1 MRRERVK
8 ERNFRLGV
16 MNGVFVNAGDAFL
29 HAGLV
34 LAPFLAV
41 LGAPAVIIGL
51 VPAIK
56 VGGWYL
62 PQLLV
67 ANRISHEPLK
77 LRFYH
82 ITSTIRSTALLV
94 MTAAVFF
101 VGGDSPSLVI
111 LIVLV
116 MLTIN
121 AIAGGVGGVPFADVT
136 AKIVPHSR
144 LGTFWAMRNAIGGL
158 LGLGAGIVLRAIL
171 DSDMRFP
178 HNFGLIFLLG
188 SLLSAIAY
196 ASFSFVKEPPGVPG
210 MKRPLVGMLR
220 EIPGMLRADVALRR
234 FLRVRFLGLAM
245 LLAEPFY
252 AVYAIRG
259 IGAPDGA
266 LGTYVMAATAAAVL
280 GNLAFGVLSNRG
292 RNVTVMQVGYALLMA
307 APICAMLIG
316 DWRWYSVVFVLS
328 AVGNAGVGI
337 AASNLLYAIAPLGD
351 RALYIGLSNTVLT
364 IPSLAP
370 VLAGALLTWLVMPT
384 MFAAAAVLGAVTLAF
399 SFRFGTLREAD
410 LRALGASRAQLA
422 SENESAASGDASPA
436 NAASQNVV
444 TEVPEAD

>member
-1 MRRERVK
+1 MQTTRVK
-8 ERNFRLGV
+8 ERNFMLGV
-16 MNGVFVNAGDAFL
+16 FNGVFVNAGDAFM
-29 HAGLV
+29 HSGLV

-77 LRFYH
+77 LQFYH
-82 ITSTIRSTALLV
+82 FTSTVRSIALMV
-94 MTAAVFF
+94 MTLAVFL
-101 VGGDSPSLVI
+101 VGGDQPSLLI

-144 LGTFWAMRNAIGGL
+144 LGTFWAMRNAIGGVL
-158 LGLGAGIVLRAIL
+158 ALGAGIVLRYIL
-171 DSDMRFP
+171 ASDMSFP
-178 HNFGLIFLLG
+178 NNFGLILLLG
-188 SLLSAIAY
+188 SLLSALAY
-196 ASFSFVKEPPGVPG
+196 TSFSLVKEPPGVPG
-210 MKRPLVGMLR
+210 MRRPLIGMLR
-220 EIPGMLRADVALRR
+220 DIPGILRVDVRLRR
-234 FLRVRFLGLAM
+234 FLRVRFLGLAT

-252 AVYAIRG
+252 AVYAITV
-259 IGAPDGA
+259 IGAPDA
-266 LGTYVMAATAAAVL
+266 AIGTYVIAATAASVL
-280 GNLAFGVLSNRG
+280 GNLAFGMLSNRG
-292 RNVTVMQVGYALLMA
+292 MNVTVMQIGYALLLG
-307 APICAMLIG
+307 APLCAVLIQ
-316 DWRWYSVVFVLS
+316 DWRWFSMVFVLS

-337 AASNLLYAIAPLGD
+337 AAANLLYAIAPLDD
-351 RALYIGLSNTVLT
+351 RALYIGLSNSVLT

-370 VLAGALLTWLVMPT
+370 VMAGALLAWFKMPT
-384 MFAAAAVLGAVTLAF
+384 MFLAAAALAVVTLAL

-410 LRALGASRAQLA
+410 RTALGKSREPEPAEELAEAPA
-422 SENESAASGDASPA
+422 SEAG
-436 NAASQNVV
+436 
-444 TEVPEAD
+444 

>member
-1 MRRERVK
+1 
-8 ERNFRLGV
+8 
-16 MNGVFVNAGDAFL
+16 
-29 HAGLV
+29 
-34 LAPFLAV
+34 
-41 LGAPAVIIGL
+41 
-51 VPAIK
+51 
-56 VGGWYL
+56 
-62 PQLLV
+62 
-67 ANRISHEPLK
+67 
-77 LRFYH
+77 
-82 ITSTIRSTALLV
+82 
-94 MTAAVFF
+94 
-101 VGGDSPSLVI
+101 
-111 LIVLV
+111 
-116 MLTIN
+116 
-121 AIAGGVGGVPFADVT
+121 
-136 AKIVPHSR
+136 
-144 LGTFWAMRNAIGGL
+144 
-158 LGLGAGIVLRAIL
+158 
-171 DSDMRFP
+171 
-178 HNFGLIFLLG
+178 
-188 SLLSAIAY
+188 
-196 ASFSFVKEPPGVPG
+196 
-210 MKRPLVGMLR
+210 
-220 EIPGMLRADVALRR
+220 
-234 FLRVRFLGLAM
+234 
-245 LLAEPFY
+245 
-252 AVYAIRG
+252 G
-259 IGAPDGA
+259 IGFTMS
-266 LGTYVMAATAAAVL
+266 LFI